1 MPGFYIVLVVFVV
14 VLLVVL
20 VRIEEIIFVV
30 IEIIGL
36 VVDIAANRLRRHRM
50 SHDAAS
56 AAFGA
61 SAGLALGGG

>member
-1 MPGFYIVLVVFVV
+1 LPGFYVVLVVFVV
-14 VLLVVL
+14 VLVVFLVC
-20 VRIEEIIFVV
+20 IEEIIFVV

-56 AAFGA
+56 AGFGA
-61 SAGLALGGG
+61 SAGFALGGG